1 MWGELASHKRLFN
14 PQSQF
19 SRLGTQG
26 PAPML
31 CCVVSCVF
39 VNVFCVSFLCVSEVE
54 VLLPF
59 CSFLY
64 LSMAGMLYT
73 IIPCC
78 CPVYERLKVCNA
90 LHENMAAVTTKKY
103 RTSEVKCLAE
113 RGS

>member
-14 PQSQF
+14 PPPQF

-39 VNVFCVSFLCVSEVE
+39 VNVFFVSFLCVSEVE
-54 VLLPF
+54 VVLPF

-73 IIPCC
+73 IIPCYVGGVA
-78 CPVYERLKVCNA
+78 PVPAPK
-90 LHENMAAVTTKKY
+90 
-103 RTSEVKCLAE
+103 
-113 RGS
+113 